1 MGNFSCPRL
10 LFLIDLQ
17 ALFIGP
23 VCGVVTLDVAALLAT
38 LMRFL
43 ARRDRLPLLFSVSSV
58 NIIDSSP
65 SCAKTTRKAFT
76 RPLQT
81 NLAVL
86 YRICVAR
93 HSLCSREHVLNKNR
107 DFLFTPLSLS

>member
-1 MGNFSCPRL
+1 MPQAV

-38 LMRFL
+38 LLRFL

-58 NIIDSSP
+58 NISDSSP
-65 SCAKTTRKAFT
+65 PCAKTTRKAFSC
-76 RPLQT
+76 PLQR
-81 NLAVL
+81 NLAL
-86 YRICVAR
+86 
-93 HSLCSREHVLNKNR
+93 
-107 DFLFTPLSLS
+107 